1 MSTVTAGQM
10 KSTLLSVDQV
20 FNQLAKTEPLS
31 TTLVSKESKISFV
44 LDPSWH
50 TDLEAVGDTEVVG
63 AVMRINGVESQMT
76 KEAAL
81 QAGSNF
87 GLSAAYMKKVP
98 AHYIEGLLNYHYS
111 GGIADESYNALSV
124 GDNIAAFTRPN
135 MQPFSNIHLL
145 ESTIE
150 GIKKTYGSNTEVLV
164 DYKFQNSLR
173 ATDIRLIIPEA
184 ERIITGGGMG
194 DVPTGESDR
203 WSAGIHLS
211 NSLIGKRQTEVDA
224 YLFRWWCTNGAT
236 TTLDTLGSWNR
247 RTDGQDEI
255 SVYDWARDSVD
266 EILGGLEFRFDQVQA
281 LTALSVAGNT
291 GDVLREIFETYKVPV
306 SQREQISTTMLESE
320 NLTMYSVMNAITQE
334 ANAEGVKGSNAD
346 RLMRIGGALPTT
358 TFDTLKAKVW
368 NQGHAADSTS
378 KNPYEI
384 SLIGA

>member
-20 FNQLAKTEPLS
+20 FQQLAKTEPLS
-31 TTLVSKESKISFV
+31 NTLISKESKVAFV

-50 TDLEAVGDTEVVG
+50 TDLEAAGDTETVG
-63 AVMRINGVESQMT
+63 AIMRINGVESQMT

-81 QAGSNF
+81 QSGANF

-98 AHYIEGLLNYHYS
+98 AHLIEGLLNYHYA
-111 GGIADESYNALSV
+111 GGIGENAFNALSV

-135 MQPFSNIHLL
+135 TQPFSNIQLL
-145 ESTIE
+145 EKTIE
-150 GIKKTYGSNTEVLV
+150 GIQETYGSNTEVLA

-184 ERIITGGGMG
+184 ERIIKGGGMS

-236 TTLDTLGSWNR
+236 TTLDAVGTWNR
-247 RTDGQDEI
+247 RTDGQDES
-255 SVYDWARDSVD
+255 SVYDWARDSVN

-281 LTALSVAGNT
+281 LTSLSVAGNT
-291 GDVLREIFETYKVPV
+291 GDVLREIFESYNVPV
-306 SQREQISTTMLESE
+306 SQREQVTNTMLGSE
-320 NLTMYSVMNAITQE
+320 NLTMYSIMNAITQV
-334 ANAEGVKGSNAD
+334 ANGDDVKGSNAD
-346 RLMRIGGALPTT
+346 RLMRIGGALPTK
-358 TFDTLKAKVW
+358 TFDTMKAKIW
-368 NQGHAADSTS
+368 NQGHTADTTS
-378 KNPYEI
+378 VNPYQM
-384 SLIGA
+384 SLIEG